1 MAREDYHDPIWSF
14 EETKESWRALI
25 ESLEQTRLRSKPP
38 AGVDKFY
45 GDVTTVIG
53 ATMPT
58 MWRTAGY
65 AAALV
70 GLTLMIAAAA
80 QNDTPAFAKFKSE
93 MMPKVGQKITVVGT
107 LHDGKQGFWLA
118 FNNWGAYIYAANK
131 SGTAKENS
139 LYAQFRRGQ
148 TVKVTGT
155 LRHFAEPPATKK
167 EEQHP
172 RSVQRPPEH
181 FFFDSAEVE
190 MSVDTQGH

>member
-1 MAREDYHDPIWSF
+1 
-14 EETKESWRALI
+14 
-25 ESLEQTRLRSKPP
+25 
-38 AGVDKFY
+38 
-45 GDVTTVIG
+45 
-53 ATMPT
+53 MPT

-70 GLTLMIAAAA
+70 GLTLVTAAAA

-118 FNNWGAYIYAANK
+118 FSNWGAYIYAGNK
-131 SGTAKENS
+131 SGTAKEIG

-155 LRHFAEPPATKK
+155 LRHFAEPPATKE

-181 FFFDSAEVE
+181 FFFDVAEVE

>member
-1 MAREDYHDPIWSF
+1 
-14 EETKESWRALI
+14 
-25 ESLEQTRLRSKPP
+25 
-38 AGVDKFY
+38 
-45 GDVTTVIG
+45 
-53 ATMPT
+53 MPT

-70 GLTLMIAAAA
+70 GMTLMIAAAA
-80 QNDTPAFAKFKSE
+80 QNDTKALVKFNSE

-131 SGTAKENS
+131 SGIAKENS

-155 LRHFAEPPATKK
+155 LRHFAEPAATKK

-172 RSVQRPPEH
+172 RSVQRRPEH
-181 FFFDSAEVE
+181 FFCDAAEVKVA
-190 MSVDTQGH
+190 VDTQGH

>member
-1 MAREDYHDPIWSF
+1 
-14 EETKESWRALI
+14 
-25 ESLEQTRLRSKPP
+25 
-38 AGVDKFY
+38 
-45 GDVTTVIG
+45 VIG

-65 AAALV
+65 AASVV

-80 QNDTPAFAKFKSE
+80 QNDTPAFAKFKNE

-131 SGTAKENS
+131 SGIAKES
-139 LYAQFRRGQ
+139 GLYAHFRGGQ

-155 LRHFAEPPATKK
+155 LRHFADPPATKK
-167 EEQHP
+167 EEQHAQ
-172 RSVQRPPEH
+172 SVQRPPEH
-181 FFFDSAEVE
+181 FFFDAAEVE
-190 MSVDTQGH
+190 MSVDTQAD

>member
-1 MAREDYHDPIWSF
+1 M
-14 EETKESWRALI
+14 
-25 ESLEQTRLRSKPP
+25 
-38 AGVDKFY
+38 
-45 GDVTTVIG
+45 IG

-80 QNDTPAFAKFKSE
+80 QNDTRACEKFKSE
-93 MMPKVGQKITVVGT
+93 MMTKVGQKITVVGT

-131 SGTAKENS
+131 SGIEKENS

-148 TVKVTGT
+148 TVKVTGM
-155 LRHFAEPPATKK
+155 LRHFAEPAATKK

-181 FFFDSAEVE
+181 FFFDAAEVE

>member
-1 MAREDYHDPIWSF
+1 
-14 EETKESWRALI
+14 
-25 ESLEQTRLRSKPP
+25 
-38 AGVDKFY
+38 
-45 GDVTTVIG
+45 
-53 ATMPT
+53 
-58 MWRTAGY
+58 
-65 AAALV
+65 
-70 GLTLMIAAAA
+70 MIAAAA

-107 LHDGKQGFWLA
+107 LHDGKQGFWLS

-131 SGTAKENS
+131 SRTAKENS

-172 RSVQRPPEH
+172 RSVQRPHEH
-181 FFFDSAEVE
+181 FFFDAAEVE